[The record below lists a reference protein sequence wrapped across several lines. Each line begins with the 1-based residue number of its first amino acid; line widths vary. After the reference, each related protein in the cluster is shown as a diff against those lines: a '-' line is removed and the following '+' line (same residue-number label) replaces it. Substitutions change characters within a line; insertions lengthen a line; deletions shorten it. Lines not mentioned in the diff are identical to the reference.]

1 MFLQSSVLFTV
12 DSRVSVFPL
21 MIKDNLVLVYSIAF
35 LGFSILTLQRF
46 YIHSNHISSL
56 QFLFVSVSFVVYS
69 IPSLS
74 LSLSCAFPSPSRYCS
89 LALPFLHLP
98 GIPICGQ
105 CWSALSLVSIFCS
118 HCCSSICINGRKPP
132 HPYRQVQRRKLI
144 RLIVLLLSWTWK
156 ASNGIRTR
164 TQERKI
170 NRSSVLVV
178 F

>member
-1 MFLQSSVLFTV
+1 MFQSIALFIV
-12 DSRVSVFPL
+12 DSHFSVFPL
-21 MIKDNLVLVYSIAF
+21 MIKDNLVLIYSIAF
-35 LGFSILTLQRF
+35 LGFFILTLQRF
-46 YIHSNHISSL
+46 YIHFNHISLL
-56 QFLFVSVSFVVYS
+56 QFFFVRVSFVVYS

-74 LSLSCAFPSPSRYCS
+74 FSLSCAFPSPFRYFTLES
-89 LALPFLHLP
+89 PFLHLP

-132 HPYRQVQRRKLI
+132 DPYSQVQRRKLI
-144 RLIVLLLSWTWK
+144 RLIFLLLSWTWK
-156 ASNGIRTR
+156 ASNRICTR